1 MDYRPNPKREWRRI
15 LKREPMTDPVL
26 AHALNRQGQ
35 LIEALKIL
43 VACPSVGADPAM
55 AQGMEDARN
64 LIEARLDAM
73 GFQNRQRLT
82 PADGSGQPAIF
93 SERIDA
99 PGKPTMLVYAHYDV
113 QPSDP
118 LNKWDTPPFEPGER
132 DDRLYGRG
140 ISDDKGPMMIELDT
154 LAAFV
159 AVEGRLPVNVK
170 LLIEGEEETGSP
182 SLPGILETHRDLLA
196 ADAVLSA
203 DGARW
208 RSDLLTLNVGSRG
221 NAGFEVRV
229 QTAGQDLHSGRYG
242 GIVAN
247 PLHVLS
253 TLVAGLHDAQG
264 HITAPG
270 FYNGVT
276 EPTNAERDEIAAIPY
291 DEDTS
296 FAAIAAQPF
305 GEAGYSTLERL
316 WMRPTVDVN
325 GMWGGY
331 TGAGSKTV
339 IPNEAF
345 AKLTMRLVPG
355 QDPQSAKD
363 AVIDHL
369 RTLLP
374 PHATLE
380 VYGDRGQ
387 GGAYVVPA
395 DHPLLG
401 AAVSALEHTTGQS
414 PLKVRIGASLPLT
427 EIVSQVLGL
436 DTVMFSFA
444 LSDENFHAP
453 NEFFRLSS
461 ITDGLAAW
469 VQIMRQIAEISPDAF
484 APYRRKSVVKRTP
497 GLSTY
502 HQCR

>member
-1 MDYRPNPKREWRRI
+1 MTDTE
-15 LKREPMTDPVL
+15 TDPVL
-26 AHALNRQGQ
+26 SHALARQPE
-35 LIEALKIL
+35 LIETLKAL

-55 AQGMEDARN
+55 AQGMENARRI
-64 LIEARLDAM
+64 IETRLVGM
-73 GFQNRQRLT
+73 GFQHRRRLS
-82 PADGSGQPAIF
+82 PADGSGQPAIYA
-93 SERIDA
+93 ERLDA
-99 PGKPTMLVYAHYDV
+99 PGKPTILVYAHYDV

-118 LNKWDTPPFEPGER
+118 LDKWQTPPFEAVER
-132 DDRLYGRG
+132 DGRLYGRG
-140 ISDDKGPMMIELDT
+140 ISDDKAPMLIALDT

-159 AVEGRLPVNVK
+159 AVEGQLPVNVK

-208 RSDLLTLNVGSRG
+208 RPDLVTLNVGSRG
-221 NAGFEVRV
+221 NAGFEIRV

-253 TLVAGLHDAQG
+253 TLIASLHDAQG
-264 HITAPG
+264 HVAAAG
-270 FYNGVT
+270 FYDGVA
-276 EPTNAERDEIAAIPY
+276 EPTEAERDEIAAIPY
-291 DEDTS
+291 DEQAA
-296 FAAIAAQPF
+296 FAAISAQPS
-305 GEAGYSTLERL
+305 GETGYSTLERL

-339 IPNEAF
+339 IPSEAF

-355 QDPQSAKD
+355 QDPQAAKQ
-363 AVIDHL
+363 AVVDHL
-369 RTLLP
+369 RSQLP
-374 PHATLE
+374 PCATLE
-380 VYGDRGQ
+380 IHGERGQ
-387 GGAYVVPA
+387 AGAYAVPA
-395 DHPLLG
+395 GHPLLG
-401 AAVSALEHTTGQS
+401 AAMNALQQTTGQQ

-427 EIVSQVLGL
+427 EIVSRVLGL

-461 ITDGLAAW
+461 IPDGLAAW
-469 VQIMRQIAEISPDAF
+469 VEIMRQIADIAPADF
-484 APYRRKSVVKRTP
+484 GPYRRR
-497 GLSTY
+497 
-502 HQCR
+502 

>member
-1 MDYRPNPKREWRRI
+1 MDHGPDPQRRRRHN
-15 LKREPMTDPVL
+15 LKRDLMTDPVL
-26 AHALNRQGQ
+26 AHALDRQPQ
-35 LIEALKIL
+35 LIEILKAL
-43 VACPSVGADPAM
+43 VACPSVGADPAL
-55 AQGMEDARN
+55 AQGMEAARRI
-64 LIEARLDAM
+64 IETRLDAM
-73 GFQNRQRLT
+73 AFQNRQRLT
-82 PADGSGQPAIF
+82 PTDGSGHPAIF
-93 SERIDA
+93 AERADA
-99 PGKPTMLVYAHYDV
+99 PGKPTILIYAHYDV

-118 LNKWDTPPFEPGER
+118 LDKWNTPPFEAVER
-132 DDRLYGRG
+132 DGRLYGRG
-140 ISDDKGPMMIELDT
+140 ISDDKGPMVIALET

-159 AVEGRLPVNVK
+159 SVDARLPVNVK
-170 LLIEGEEETGSP
+170 MLIEGEEETGSP
-182 SLPGILETHRDLLA
+182 SLPGILQAHRDLLA

-208 RSDLLTLNVGSRG
+208 RPDLVALNIGSRG
-221 NAGFEVRV
+221 TAGFEVRV
-229 QTAGQDLHSGRYG
+229 QTARQDLHSGRYG

-247 PLHVLS
+247 PLHVLGG
-253 TLVAGLHDAQG
+253 LIAGLHDAQG
-264 HITAPG
+264 RIAAPG
-270 FYNGVT
+270 FYDGVA
-276 EPTNAERDEIAAIPY
+276 EPTHAERAEIAAIPY
-291 DEDTS
+291 DEAAS
-296 FAAIAAQPF
+296 FATIGAQPH

-355 QDPQSAKD
+355 QDPHHARQ

-369 RTLLP
+369 RAQLP
-374 PHATLE
+374 GGAELE
-380 VYGDRGQ
+380 VYGDRGE
-387 GGAYVVPA
+387 GGAYAVPP
-395 DHPLLG
+395 DHPLLQ

-427 EIVSQVLGL
+427 EIVSRVLGL

-461 ITDGLAAW
+461 IPDGLAAW
-469 VQIMRQIAEISPDAF
+469 VRIMRQIAEIDPAAF
-484 APYRRKSVVKRTP
+484 APYRR
-497 GLSTY
+497 
-502 HQCR
+502 Q

>member
-1 MDYRPNPKREWRRI
+1 
-15 LKREPMTDPVL
+15 MTDPVL
-26 AHALNRQGQ
+26 EHALAEQPA
-35 LIEALKIL
+35 LIKTLKAL
-43 VACPSVGADPAM
+43 VACPSVGANPAM
-55 AQGMEDARN
+55 AQGMEDARQV
-64 LIEARLDAM
+64 IEAHLDAM
-73 GFQNRQRLT
+73 TFENRQRLS
-82 PADGSGQPAIF
+82 PADGGGQPAIYA
-93 SERIDA
+93 ERMDA
-99 PGKPTMLVYAHYDV
+99 PGRPTILVYAHYDV

-118 LNKWDTPPFEPGER
+118 LDKWQTPPFEATER
-132 DDRLYGRG
+132 NGKLFARG
-140 ISDDKGPMMIELDT
+140 ISDDKGPMMIALDT

-182 SLPGILETHRDLLA
+182 SLPGILETHAELLK

-208 RSDLLTLNVGSRG
+208 RPDLVALNVGSRG
-221 NAGFEVRV
+221 NAGFEIRV
-229 QTAGQDLHSGRYG
+229 ETAAQDLHSGRFG

-253 TLVAGLHDAQG
+253 TLIAGLHDDRG
-264 HITAPG
+264 RITASG
-270 FYNGVT
+270 FYDGVA
-276 EPTNAERDEIAAIPY
+276 EPTNAERTEIAAIPY
-291 DEDTS
+291 DEEAA
-296 FAAIAAQPF
+296 FQAIAAAPV
-305 GEAGYSTLERL
+305 GEEGYTTLERL
-316 WMRPTVDVN
+316 WMRPTLDVN

-355 QDPQSAKD
+355 QDPDHAKQC
-363 AVIDHL
+363 VMNHL
-369 RTLLP
+369 KAQLP
-374 PHATLE
+374 PGTRLE
-380 VYGDRGQ
+380 IHGDRGQ
-387 GGAYVVPA
+387 GGAYAVPP

-401 AAVSALEHTTGQS
+401 AAVAALEHTTGQV

-427 EIVSQVLGL
+427 EIVSRVLRL

-461 ITDGLAAW
+461 ITEGLAAW
-469 VQIMRQIAEISPDAF
+469 VQILREIAQLSPQDFDA
-484 APYRRKSVVKRTP
+484 YRR
-497 GLSTY
+497 
-502 HQCR
+502 Q

>member
-1 MDYRPNPKREWRRI
+1 
-15 LKREPMTDPVL
+15 MTDPVL
-26 AHALNRQGQ
+26 ARALKRKPQ
-35 LIEALKIL
+35 LIETLKAL

-55 AQGMEDARN
+55 AQGMEDARRI
-64 LIEARLDAM
+64 IEARLDAM
-73 GFQNRQRLT
+73 GFQDRRRLS
-82 PADGSGQPAIF
+82 PGDRSGQPAIYA
-93 SERIDA
+93 ERMDA
-99 PGKPTMLVYAHYDV
+99 PGRPTILIYAHYDV

-118 LNKWDTPPFEPGER
+118 LDKWNTPPFEATER
-132 DDRLYGRG
+132 GARLYGRG
-140 ISDDKGPMMIELDT
+140 ISDDKAPMLIALDT

-182 SLPGILETHRDLLA
+182 SLPAILETNRDLLA

-208 RSDLLTLNVGSRG
+208 RPDLVALNIGSRG
-221 NAGFEVRV
+221 NAGFEIRV

-247 PLHVLS
+247 PLHVLA
-253 TLVAGLHDAQG
+253 TLIAGLHDARG
-264 HITAPG
+264 RIAAPG
-270 FYNGVT
+270 FYDGVA
-276 EPTNAERDEIAAIPY
+276 EPTDAERAEIAAIPF
-291 DEDTS
+291 DEDDA
-296 FAAIAAQPF
+296 FAAIGAQPH
-305 GEAGYSTLERL
+305 GEAGYCTLERL
-316 WMRPTVDVN
+316 WMRPTLDVN

-355 QDPQSAKD
+355 QDPQAAKR

-369 RTLLP
+369 KARVP
-374 PHATLE
+374 AGATLE
-380 VYGDRGQ
+380 VHGDRGQ
-387 GGAYVVPA
+387 GGAYIIPP

-401 AAVSALEHTTGQS
+401 AAVSALELTTGRS

-427 EIVSQVLGL
+427 EIVSRILGL

-461 ITDGLAAW
+461 IADGLAAW
-469 VQIMRQIAEISPDAF
+469 TAIMRQIARIDPAAF
-484 APYRRKSVVKRTP
+484 APYRRA
-497 GLSTY
+497 
-502 HQCR
+502 

>member
-1 MDYRPNPKREWRRI
+1 
-15 LKREPMTDPVL
+15 MTDPVL
-26 AHALNRQGQ
+26 AHALNRQPQ
-35 LIEALKIL
+35 LIEALKTL

-55 AQGMEDARN
+55 AHGMEDARK
-64 LIEARLDAM
+64 LIEERLDAM
-73 GFQNRQRLT
+73 GFQNCQRLT
-82 PADGSGQPAIF
+82 PADGSGQPAIYG
-93 SERIDA
+93 ERLDA
-99 PGKPTMLVYAHYDV
+99 PGKPTILVYAHYDV

-118 LNKWDTPPFEPGER
+118 LDKWDTHPFEPVER
-132 DDRLYGRG
+132 DGRLYGRG
-140 ISDDKGPMMIELDT
+140 ISDDKGPMMIALDT
-154 LAAFV
+154 LGAFV
-159 AVEGRLPVNVK
+159 AVEGRVPVNVK

-182 SLPGILETHRDLLA
+182 SLPALFEAHCDLLA

-208 RSDLLTLNVGSRG
+208 RPDLVTLNVGSRG
-221 NAGFEVRV
+221 NAGFEMRV

-253 TLVAGLHDAQG
+253 TLIASLHDAQG
-264 HITAPG
+264 HIAAPE
-270 FYNGVT
+270 FYDGVA
-276 EPTNAERDEIAAIPY
+276 EPTQAEREEIAAIPY
-291 DEDTS
+291 DEQTS
-296 FAAIAAQPF
+296 FAAISARPF
-305 GEAGYSTLERL
+305 GETGYSTLERL
-316 WMRPTVDVN
+316 WMRPSVDVN

-355 QDPQSAKD
+355 QNPQRAKQ

-369 RTLLP
+369 RANLP
-374 PHATLE
+374 SGATLD

-387 GGAYVVPA
+387 GGAYAVPP

-401 AAVSALEHTTGQS
+401 AAASALEHTTGQS

-427 EIVSQVLGL
+427 DIVSRVLGL

-469 VQIMRQIAEISPDAF
+469 VQIMREIAEIAPADF
-484 APYRRKSVVKRTP
+484 APYRP
-497 GLSTY
+497 E
-502 HQCR
+502 

>member
-1 MDYRPNPKREWRRI
+1 
-15 LKREPMTDPVL
+15 MTDPVL
-26 AHALNRQGQ
+26 KHALDHQPQ
-35 LIEALKIL
+35 LIEALKTL
-43 VACPSVGADPAM
+43 VACPSVGADPTM
-55 AQGMEDARN
+55 SHGMEDARQ
-64 LIEARLDAM
+64 IVEGRLDAM
-73 GFQNRQRLT
+73 EFKRLQRLT
-82 PADGSGQPAIF
+82 PADGTGQPAIYG
-93 SERIDA
+93 ERMDA
-99 PGKPTMLVYAHYDV
+99 PGKPTILVYAHYDV
-113 QPSDP
+113 QPPDP
-118 LNKWDTPPFEPGER
+118 LEKWDTPPFEPVER
-132 DDRLYGRG
+132 DGRLFGRG
-140 ISDDKGPMMIELDT
+140 ISDDKGPMMIALET

-159 AVEGRLPVNVK
+159 AVEGKLPINVK

-182 SLPGILETHRDLLA
+182 SLPGILETHRDLLD

-208 RSDLLTLNVGSRG
+208 RPDLVALNVGSRG
-221 NAGFEVRV
+221 NAGFEIRV
-229 QTAGQDLHSGRYG
+229 QTASQDLHSGRYG

-253 TLVAGLHDAQG
+253 GLISSLHDDTG
-264 HITAPG
+264 HIAAPG
-270 FYNGVT
+270 FYEGVA
-276 EPTNAERDEIAAIPY
+276 EPTNAERAEIAEIPY
-291 DEDTS
+291 DEESS
-296 FAAIAAQPF
+296 FEVIDAKPH

-355 QDPQSAKD
+355 QDPETAKQ
-363 AVIDHL
+363 AVIQHL
-369 RTLLP
+369 KTQLP
-374 PHATLE
+374 DYASMD

-387 GGAYVVPA
+387 GGAYAVPE
-395 DHPLLG
+395 DHPLLH
-401 AAVSALEHTTGQS
+401 AAVSALEQTTGQT

-427 EIVSQVLGL
+427 EIVSRILGL

-469 VQIMRQIAEISPDAF
+469 VQIMRQIEAIDRQAF
-484 APYRRKSVVKRTP
+484 SAFRRK
-497 GLSTY
+497 
-502 HQCR
+502 

>member
-1 MDYRPNPKREWRRI
+1 MDHWANPERGWWHN
-15 LKREPMTDPVL
+15 LKRELMTDSVL
-26 AHALNRQGQ
+26 THALDRQPQ
-35 LIEALKIL
+35 LIEVLKTL
-43 VACPSVGADPAM
+43 VACPSVGADPTM
-55 AQGMEDARN
+55 AKGMEDARQ
-64 LIEARLDAM
+64 LIEAHIDAM
-73 GFQNRQRLT
+73 GFQHLERLT
-82 PADGSGQPAIF
+82 PSDGSGQPAIYA
-93 SERIDA
+93 ERMDA

-118 LNKWDTPPFEPGER
+118 LNKWDSPPFEPIER
-132 DDRLYGRG
+132 DGRLYGRG
-140 ISDDKGPMMIELDT
+140 ISDDKGPMMIALDA
-154 LAAFV
+154 LAAFI
-159 AVEGRLPVNVK
+159 AVEGQLPINVK

-182 SLPGILETHRDLLA
+182 SLPGILETHRDLLG

-208 RSDLLTLNVGSRG
+208 RPDLVALNVGSRG
-221 NAGFEVRV
+221 NAGFEIRV

-253 TLVAGLHDAQG
+253 TLIAGLHDSQG

-270 FYNGVT
+270 FYDGVL
-276 EPTNAERDEIAAIPY
+276 EPTDDESTEISGIPY
-291 DEDTS
+291 DEES
-296 FAAIAAQPF
+296 AFAAIGAQPH

-316 WMRPTVDVN
+316 WMRPTLDVN

-355 QDPQSAKD
+355 QDPQRAKQT
-363 AVIDHL
+363 VIEHL
-369 RTLLP
+369 KTQLP
-374 PHATLE
+374 AGTNME
-380 VYGDRGQ
+380 IYGDRGQ
-387 GGAYVVPA
+387 GGAYAVPPG
-395 DHPLLG
+395 HPLLK
-401 AAVSALEHTTGQS
+401 AAVAALEHTTGQS

-427 EIVSQVLGL
+427 EIVSRVLGL

-469 VQIMRQIAEISPDAF
+469 VQILRQIAKIEPSEF
-484 APYRRKSVVKRTP
+484 APFRRT
-497 GLSTY
+497 
-502 HQCR
+502 

>member
-1 MDYRPNPKREWRRI
+1 MTDVA
-15 LKREPMTDPVL
+15 TDPVL
-26 AHALNRQGQ
+26 AHALDRQPQ
-35 LIEALKIL
+35 LIETLKAL

-55 AQGMEDARN
+55 EKGMEDARQI
-64 LIEARLDAM
+64 IEARLDAM
-73 GFQNRQRLT
+73 GFEDRQRLT
-82 PADGSGQPAIF
+82 PSDGSGKPAIF
-93 SERIDA
+93 AQRRDA
-99 PGKPTMLVYAHYDV
+99 PGKPTLLVYAHYDV
-113 QPSDP
+113 QPPDP
-118 LNKWDTPPFEPGER
+118 LDKWDTPPFEAVER
-132 DDRLYGRG
+132 DGRLYGRG
-140 ISDDKGPMMIELDT
+140 ISDDKAPMLIALDT

-182 SLPGILETHRDLLA
+182 SLAPILETHRDLLA

-208 RSDLLTLNVGSRG
+208 RPDLVALNVGSRG
-221 NAGFEVRV
+221 NAGFEVRL

-253 TLVAGLHDAQG
+253 TLIAGLHDAQG
-264 HITAPG
+264 RITAPG
-270 FYNGVT
+270 FYDGVAD
-276 EPTNAERDEIAAIPY
+276 PTQAERDEIAAIPY
-291 DEDTS
+291 DEQAAFD
-296 FAAIAAQPF
+296 AIAAQPY

-316 WMRPTVDVN
+316 WMRPTLDVN

-339 IPNEAF
+339 IPSEAF

-355 QDPQSAKD
+355 QDPQTAKQ

-369 RTLLP
+369 QSLLP
-374 PHATLE
+374 PYATLE

-387 GGAYVVPA
+387 GGAYAVPPN
-395 DHPLLG
+395 HPLLN
-401 AAVSALEHTTGQS
+401 AAVQALQQTTGQT
-414 PLKVRIGASLPLT
+414 PLKIRIGATLPLT
-427 EIVSQVLGL
+427 EIVSRMMGL

-444 LSDENFHAP
+444 VADENFHAP

-461 ITDGLAAW
+461 IPEGLAAW
-469 VQIMRQIAEISPDAF
+469 ARILRQTARITVADF
-484 APYRRKSVVKRTP
+484 APYRRK
-497 GLSTY
+497 
-502 HQCR
+502 

>member
-1 MDYRPNPKREWRRI
+1 MADR
-15 LKREPMTDPVL
+15 VL
-26 AHALNRQGQ
+26 THALDHQ
-35 LIEALKIL
+35 LQLLDALKAL

-55 AQGMEDARN
+55 AQGMEDARQ

-73 GFQNRQRLT
+73 GFVNRKRLT
-82 PADGSGQPAIF
+82 PSDGSGQPSLYA
-93 SERIDA
+93 ERLDT
-99 PGKPTMLVYAHYDV
+99 PNKPTMLIYAHYDV

-118 LNKWDTPPFEPGER
+118 LDKWVTPPFEATENDG
-132 DDRLYGRG
+132 RLYGRG
-140 ISDDKGPMMIELDT
+140 ISDDKGPMMIALDT

-159 AVEGRLPVNVK
+159 AVEGQLPINVK

-182 SLPGILETHRDLLA
+182 SLPGILETHRELLA

-208 RSDLLTLNVGSRG
+208 RPDLVALNVGSRG

-229 QTAGQDLHSGRYG
+229 QTASQDLHSGRYG

-253 TLVAGLHDAQG
+253 KLVASLHDARG
-264 HITAPG
+264 HIAAPG
-270 FYNGVT
+270 FYDGVI
-276 EPTNAERDEIAAIPY
+276 EPTNAERAEIAEIPY
-291 DEDTS
+291 DEGAS
-296 FAAIAAQPF
+296 FEAIAAQPV
-305 GEAGYSTLERL
+305 GEEGYSSLERL

-355 QDPQSAKD
+355 QDPQTAKD
-363 AVIDHL
+363 ALMAHL
-369 RTLLP
+369 KAQLP
-374 PHATLE
+374 PYATLDI
-380 VYGDRGQ
+380 YGDRGQ
-387 GGAYVVPA
+387 GGAYAVPEN
-395 DHPLLG
+395 HPLLG
-401 AAVSALEHTTGQS
+401 AAVAALEHTTGET

-427 EIVSQVLGL
+427 EIVSRVLGL

-453 NEFFRLSS
+453 NEFFRVSS
-461 ITDGLAAW
+461 ISDGLAAW
-469 VQIMRQIAEISPDAF
+469 VQIIREIALIAPDDF
-484 APYRRKSVVKRTP
+484 APFRQT
-497 GLSTY
+497 
-502 HQCR
+502 

>member
-1 MDYRPNPKREWRRI
+1 MDDIK
-15 LKREPMTDPVL
+15 TDLVL
-26 AHALNRQGQ
+26 GHALARQPQ
-35 LIEALKIL
+35 LIEVLKTL
-43 VACPSVGADPAM
+43 VSCPSVGADPAM
-55 AQGMEDARN
+55 AQGMEDARQI
-64 LIEARLDAM
+64 IETQLDAM
-73 GFQNRQRLT
+73 GFENRQRLT
-82 PADGSGQPAIF
+82 SADGSGQPAIF
-93 SERIDA
+93 AERLDA
-99 PGKPTMLVYAHYDV
+99 PGKPTILVYAHYDV

-118 LNKWDTPPFEPGER
+118 LDKWETPPFEPVER
-132 DDRLYGRG
+132 DGRLYGRG
-140 ISDDKGPMMIELDT
+140 ISDDKAPMMIALDT

-208 RSDLLTLNVGSRG
+208 RPDLLTLNVGSRG

-253 TLVAGLHDAQG
+253 TLIASLHDKQG
-264 HITAPG
+264 HIAAPG
-270 FYNGVT
+270 FYDGVA
-276 EPTNAERDEIAAIPY
+276 EPTKAEREEIAAVPF
-291 DEDTS
+291 DEQAF
-296 FAAIAAQPF
+296 FAAILAQPV

-339 IPNEAF
+339 IPSEAF

-355 QDPQSAKD
+355 QDPQSAKQ
-363 AVIDHL
+363 AIIDHL
-369 RTLLP
+369 KSRLP
-374 PHATLE
+374 AHATLQ

-387 GGAYVVPA
+387 GGAYAVP
-395 DHPLLG
+395 DGHPLLG
-401 AAVSALEHTTGQS
+401 AAVSALEQTTGQT

-427 EIVSQVLGL
+427 EIVSEVLGL

-461 ITDGLAAW
+461 IPEGLAAW
-469 VQIMRQIAEISPDAF
+469 VQIMRQIAEIEPAAF
-484 APYRRKSVVKRTP
+484 APYRRK
-497 GLSTY
+497 
-502 HQCR
+502 

>member
-1 MDYRPNPKREWRRI
+1 
-15 LKREPMTDPVL
+15 MTDPVL
-26 AHALNRQGQ
+26 AHALDRQPE
-35 LIEALKIL
+35 LIETLKAL

-55 AQGMEDARN
+55 AQGMEDARQI
-64 LIEARLDAM
+64 IEAHLDAM

-82 PADGSGQPAIF
+82 PDDGSGQPAIYA
-93 SERIDA
+93 ERRDA
-99 PGKPTMLVYAHYDV
+99 PGKPTILVYAHYDV

-118 LNKWDTPPFEPGER
+118 LEKWDTPPFEAVER
-132 DDRLYGRG
+132 DGRLYGRG
-140 ISDDKGPMMIELDT
+140 ISDDKGPMMIALDT

-159 AVEGRLPVNVK
+159 AMDGKLPVNVK

-182 SLPGILETHRDLLA
+182 SLPGILEAHCDALA

-208 RSDLLTLNVGSRG
+208 RPDLVALNVGSRG

-229 QTAGQDLHSGRYG
+229 QTASQDLHSGRFG

-253 TLVAGLHDAQG
+253 GLIAGLHDANG
-264 HITAPG
+264 HVAAPG
-270 FYNGVT
+270 FYDGVA
-276 EPTNAERDEIAAIPY
+276 EPTPAEKEEIAAIPY
-291 DEDTS
+291 EERK
-296 FAAIAAQPF
+296 ALEVIGAVPH

-355 QDPQSAKD
+355 QDPQRAKQ

-369 RTLLP
+369 QAQVP
-374 PHATLE
+374 PFATLE
-380 VYGDRGQ
+380 IYGDRGQ
-387 GGAYVVPA
+387 GGAYAVPPA
-395 DHPLLG
+395 HPLLD
-401 AAVSALEHTTGQS
+401 AAVAALEHTTGET

-427 EIVSQVLGL
+427 EIVNRVLGL

-461 ITDGLAAW
+461 ISDGLAAW
-469 VQIMRQIAEISPDAF
+469 VQILREIAQIEPAAF
-484 APYRRKSVVKRTP
+484 APYRRR
-497 GLSTY
+497 
-502 HQCR
+502 